1 MCLPNWTGPDCNL
14 MVNKCLDRPCKNGGR
29 CTTYGVHGN
38 YFRCFCPPGFTGLD
52 CAISVVIWHPSPIY
66 YFYYPCFS
74 STLYAKMPLVGPIN
88 AAHHWKTATAAFATP
103 ASRALTVDF
112 GKHLE
117 KTMTGKLQPNMTVV
131 FVSLTDFAN
140 NFTPISFPRKR
151 QSH

>member
-1 MCLPNWTGPDCNL
+1 MAAAAQRMECMAT
-14 MVNKCLDRPCKNGGR
+14 
-29 CTTYGVHGN
+29 
-38 YFRCFCPPGFTGLD
+38 
-52 CAISVVIWHPSPIY
+52 ISVAFARPASLALTAPFRLSFGIHHQY